1 MGKSVVARLVE
12 THEAVKT
19 AFPNIVHVPRVGQSP
34 DIKEVFTWI
43 WTEQQSWLFPRNWE
57 SPEQGRE
64 DVVRQMG
71 VSQRTLL
78 VLDDVRT
85 HEALQILNVC
95 ASGQHKLL
103 VTTHS
108 PSILSHFDETELKV
122 FGKELHLDHGHAQN
136 LLCMHAFP
144 ATGTPPQE
152 GGWDTLVDA
161 VTRRCKNVPL
171 SLSVC
176 CHSP

>member
-1 MGKSVVARLVE
+1 MGKSTVARLVE
-12 THEAVKT
+12 AHEAVKT
-19 AFPNIVHVPRVGQSP
+19 AFPNIIHVPRLGQSP
-34 DIKEVFTWI
+34 DIKEVFTRI
-43 WTEQQSWLFPRNWE
+43 WTEQQSWGFPRNWE
-57 SPEQGRE
+57 SPERARE
-64 DVVRQMG
+64 SFVAQMG

-85 HEALQILNVC
+85 HEALRILNVC

-103 VTTHS
+103 VTTQN
-108 PSILSHFDETELKV
+108 PAILSDFDETELKV
-122 FGKELHLDHGHAQN
+122 FGKELHLEDGHARN

-152 GGWDTLVDA
+152 DGWDQLVEA

-176 CHSP
+176 